1 MGNVHPAPWRRA
13 AVVAALMLAAFTFNT
28 TENLPVGLLA
38 LMADDLRVSLT
49 AVGTL
54 VTGYGLTVA
63 VVSLP
68 LAHVTR
74 SVPRR
79 YLLAGLLGLLAL
91 GSWVSALGEVSYGV
105 LLVARVATAL
115 AQAVFWSV
123 MGPVAVGLFAPER
136 RGRIIGL
143 LSVGGS
149 LATVA
154 GVPAGTWLGGHT
166 GWRTPFALLGVLAL
180 VSLVTIGALL
190 PSSRPQDGHYA
201 YGAAP
206 DRRRFLVVLIVTV
219 LSVTGAFAGF
229 TYIVAFLDEVSGF
242 REDAVSAVLLAF
254 GGAALAG
261 VAIAGPLLDRF
272 PRATLT
278 VPVAAQAVALLG
290 IHATGHVRAAAVVL
304 VMLLGAS
311 VATAFMATQ
320 SQVLQV
326 APGRTETALAAN
338 SAAYNMGIAAGA
350 LLGGVLLPAVGVR
363 GTFLVGGLLTVG
375 ALTVLIWPAPGG
387 VQDRANGESR
397 AGGTDLAGEGKGRAG
412 MGRYGAD
419 AGL

>member
-1 MGNVHPAPWRRA
+1 MGSVGPAPWRRA

-28 TENLPVGLLA
+28 TENLPVGLLP
-38 LMADDLRVSLT
+38 LMAEDLGVSLA
-49 AVGTL
+49 AVGAL

-63 VVSLP
+63 VASLP

-79 YLLAGLLGLLAL
+79 YLLAGLLGLLAVA
-91 GSWVSALGEVSYGV
+91 SWVSALGAVSYGV
-105 LLVARVATAL
+105 LLAARVATAL
-115 AQAVFWSV
+115 AQALFWAV
-123 MGPVAVGLFAPER
+123 MGPVAVGLFPPER
-136 RGRIIGL
+136 RGRVIGL

-166 GWRTPFALLGVLAL
+166 GWRTPFALLGVLA
-180 VSLVTIGALL
+180 VISLLAIGGLL
-190 PSSRPQDGHYA
+190 PSSRPQEGHSA

-206 DRRRFLVVLIVTV
+206 DRRGFRVVLAVTA

-229 TYIVAFLDEVSGF
+229 TYVVAFLEEVSGF
-242 REDAVSAVLLAF
+242 GEDAVSGALFAF

-261 VAIAGPLLDRF
+261 VLVTGPLLDRF
-272 PRATLT
+272 PRATLAL
-278 VPVAAQAVALLG
+278 PVAAQAAALLG
-290 IHATGHVRAAAVVL
+290 LGATGHVPAVAVVL

-311 VATAFMATQ
+311 VSTVFMAAQ
-320 SQVLQV
+320 SRVLHV

-338 SAAYNMGIAAGA
+338 SAAYNVGIAAGA
-350 LLGGVLLPAVGVR
+350 LLGGALLSWVGVR

-375 ALTVLIWPAPGG
+375 ALAVLGLAARAAGKDEAAGDGG
-387 VQDRANGESR
+387 
-397 AGGTDLAGEGKGRAG
+397 AG
-412 MGRYGAD
+412 MGRYRAD

>member
-1 MGNVHPAPWRRA
+1 MVSVRPAPWRRA

-49 AVGTL
+49 AVGAL

-63 VVSLP
+63 VASLP
-68 LAHVTR
+68 LAHLTR

-79 YLLAGLLGLLAL
+79 YLLTAILGLLAL
-91 GSWVSALGEVSYGV
+91 ASWVSALGGVSYGV
-105 LLVARVATAL
+105 LLAARVATAL
-115 AQAVFWSV
+115 GQAVFWSV
-123 MGPVAVGLFAPER
+123 MGPVAVGLFPPER
-136 RGRIIGL
+136 RGRVIGL

-166 GWRTPFALLGVLAL
+166 DWRTPFALLGVLAL
-180 VSLVTIGALL
+180 LSLVTVGILL
-190 PSSRPQDGHYA
+190 PSSRPQDGHSA

-206 DRRRFLVVLIVTV
+206 DRRGFRVVLAVTV

-229 TYIVAFLDEVSGF
+229 TYIVAFLTEVGGF
-242 REDAVSAVLLAF
+242 GGDAVGAVLLAF
-254 GGAALAG
+254 GGAALAA
-261 VAIAGPLLDRF
+261 VTVTGPLLDRH

-278 VPVAAQAVALLG
+278 VPVAAQAVALIGLW
-290 IHATGHVRAAAVVL
+290 ATGHVPAATIALIMV
-304 VMLLGAS
+304 LGAS

-320 SQVLQV
+320 SRVLQV

-338 SAAYNMGIAAGA
+338 SAAYNLGIAAGA
-350 LLGGVLLPAVGVR
+350 LLGGALLPAVGVR
-363 GTFLVGGLLTVG
+363 GTFLAGGLFTVAALMVLTSPPRVRG
-375 ALTVLIWPAPGG
+375 STGIGRW
-387 VQDRANGESR
+387 RAN
-397 AGGTDLAGEGKGRAG
+397 
-412 MGRYGAD
+412 

>member
-1 MGNVHPAPWRRA
+1 MGTVRPAPWRRA

-38 LMADDLRVSLT
+38 LMADDLRVSLA
-49 AVGTL
+49 AVGAL

-74 SVPRR
+74 SLPRR
-79 YLLAGLLGLLAL
+79 YLLAGLLGLLAVA
-91 GSWVSALGEVSYGV
+91 SWVSALGGVSYG
-105 LLVARVATAL
+105 LLLAARVATAL
-115 AQAVFWSV
+115 AQALFWSV
-123 MGPVAVGLFAPER
+123 MGPVAVGLFPPER

-166 GWRTPFALLGVLAL
+166 DWRTPFALLGVLAL
-180 VSLVTIGALL
+180 VSLVTIGVLL
-190 PSSRPQDGHYA
+190 PSSRPQDGHSA
-201 YGAAP
+201 YGATP
-206 DRRRFLVVLIVTV
+206 DRRGFYVVLTVTA
-219 LSVTGAFAGF
+219 LSVTGFFAGF
-229 TYIVAFLDEVSGF
+229 TYVVAFLDEVSGLG
-242 REDAVSAVLLAF
+242 EDAVSGVLFAF

-261 VAIAGPLLDRF
+261 VTVTGPLLDRF
-272 PRATLT
+272 PRATLA

-290 IHATGHVRAAAVVL
+290 LYATGHVPAVSVVL
-304 VMLLGAS
+304 IMLLGAS
-311 VATAFMATQ
+311 VATIFMATQ
-320 SQVLQV
+320 SRVIQV

-338 SAAYNMGIAAGA
+338 SAAYNVGIAAGA
-350 LLGGVLLPAVGVR
+350 LLGGVLLPVIGVR

-375 ALTVLIWPAPGG
+375 ALAVLIRQ
-387 VQDRANGESR
+387 VR
-397 AGGTDLAGEGKGRAG
+397 AGVEDGAGGKGRAE
-412 MGRYGAD
+412 MGRYRTD